1 MMFGSGIWWLIFQAL
16 TVLLVDGSVVIWL
29 QTLIPDKIP
38 DSVQRN
44 KTLELRK
51 SLRKLSGYRPQ

>member
-16 TVLLVDGSVVIWL
+16 TVLLVDGSVVIWV
-29 QTLIPDKIP
+29 QTLIPDEIP

-44 KTLELRK
+44 TTLELRK
-51 SLRKLSGYRPQ
+51 SLRKLSGYGPQ